1 MLALFLYLENKII
14 RSIGNPKMA
23 DNRKMVA
30 TCQGSTCR
38 KILTSGVEENAYSNW
53 AFSPEQKELTHCRDF
68 TGWSG
73 CSPPQETFH
82 SDKRTPRL
90 SIVLMGKPQT
100 ADGGVGTFPQAA
112 AARQR

>member
-38 KILTSGVEENAYSNW
+38 KILTSGVEENAYGNW
-53 AFSPEQKELTHCRDF
+53 AFSPEHKETYPL
-68 TGWSG
+68 
-73 CSPPQETFH
+73 
-82 SDKRTPRL
+82 PRL
-90 SIVLMGKPQT
+90 YGMVWMFPSTRNISLGQKNTPPEYSAYGKAT
-100 ADGGVGTFPQAA
+100 NC
-112 AARQR
+112 